1 MCIIKRKV
9 NQLKRWNTWRS
20 APHTCTAA
28 SSVLRARAAFLARS
42 ISQKEPQSQ
51 IHMSDAASH
60 IDEFESCRLP
70 DTLRPPAR
78 PLAKSRCAQ
87 PWKDWA
93 GLLPGNCRKKVDFM
107 CDNRTDLLC
116 AHAQWANK
124 PLSLPEE
131 REKRGPRYFE
141 INISNPLKFICRK
154 VRQFKNLILSSKQKE
169 IQFSYGRHPL
179 ILTRKNS
186 RIQKFTSSNGTKN

>member
-20 APHTCTAA
+20 APHTCSQLGAAGSKRASGIPLAA
-28 SSVLRARAAFLARS
+28 SRKKSR
-42 ISQKEPQSQ
+42 SQ

-93 GLLPGNCRKKVDFM
+93 GLLLGNCRKKVDFM

-116 AHAQWANK
+116 A
-124 PLSLPEE
+124 
-131 REKRGPRYFE
+131 RTM
-141 INISNPLKFICRK
+141 
-154 VRQFKNLILSSKQKE
+154 SKQTTLACNRGVEKNE
-169 IQFSYGRHPL
+169 VCSILRRSQILKPKKYQSANNFFNLLKRKYNLTIVSNVISQAENFPRLRQQERH
-179 ILTRKNS
+179 T
-186 RIQKFTSSNGTKN
+186 